1 MPLSHESRAS
11 EAVALPPGRHEAH
24 RLETWPEPTRLES
37 LRRDGQ
43 RHEPDGPSVPGTVVP
58 LPLSRLPDAL
68 VPPNDLAA
76 FERRVGTLAMHPSVA
91 TRRLGWVAGWPL
103 HAVRL
108 SARGTPRLRV
118 VVTAGVHGI
127 EPAGP
132 AAVLLFLEQ
141 FLATPLRH
149 EGVEVTALPLV
160 NPVGYH
166 ARTRGNA
173 ERIDLNRSF
182 GTGSGA
188 PREVELVRAGLA
200 GERFDL
206 GIDLHSSRSSGER
219 GWFALHRGSLELLAP
234 AMRRFGQSF
243 PILCEGTDRYVLE
256 SPGVLRSSNQGT
268 LKDFLADQGARWAVT
283 IEAPAAMPY
292 RTQVL
297 GSAEVVHAL
306 VETAVA
312 LI

>member
-1 MPLSHESRAS
+1 MPPSHEPRTS
-11 EAVALPPGRHEAH
+11 EAVVLPHARHEAH
-24 RLETWPEPTRLES
+24 RLEIWPEPTRLEA
-37 LRRDGQ
+37 LRHEGR

-76 FERRVGTLAMHPSVA
+76 FERRVGTLALHSTVA
-91 TRRLGWVAGWPL
+91 ARRLGWVAGWPL
-103 HAVRL
+103 HALRL
-108 SARGTPRLRV
+108 PALRTPRLRV

-141 FLATPLRH
+141 LLAAPLRH

-182 GTGSGA
+182 GLPSGA

-200 GERFDL
+200 AERFDL

-234 AMRRFGQSF
+234 AMRRFGEAF

-268 LKDFLADQGARWAVT
+268 LKDFLADNGARWAVT
-283 IEAPAAMPY
+283 I
-292 RTQVL
+292 
-297 GSAEVVHAL
+297 
-306 VETAVA
+306 
-312 LI
+312 